1 MEPHSAEFRFYAELN
16 YFLPKDKQKR
26 SVVYRFNGN
35 PSVKDAIESL
45 GVPHTEVDLII
56 ANGASVGFDYHLQ
69 PGDRIAIYPMFESL
83 DISAMAHVR
92 RSPLRKTAFVLDV
105 HLGKLARLLRM
116 LGFDTLYRN
125 DYDDPEIVDISLN
138 QHRIILTRD
147 RGILKRKAVTHGYY
161 VKSNS
166 PKEQL
171 REVIRRFDLAD
182 QINPFHR
189 CIACNGLLTPVNK
202 EDVLSEL
209 PPKTSI
215 YFEEFHQCK
224 SCGKIYWKGSH
235 YQRMKKF
242 IGKLRENC
250 YI

>member
-1 MEPHSAEFRFYAELN
+1 METHSAEFRFYAELN
-16 YFLPKDKQKR
+16 YFLPADKQKR
-26 SVVYRFNGN
+26 SIVYRFNGN

-56 ANGASVGFDYHLQ
+56 ANGTSVGFDYHLQ
-69 PGDRIAIYPMFESL
+69 SGDRIAIYPMFESL
-83 DISAMAHVR
+83 DISSIAHVR
-92 RSPLRKTAFVLDV
+92 RAPLRQTAFVLDV

-116 LGFDTLYRN
+116 LGVDTLYRN

-147 RGILKRKAVTHGYY
+147 RGILKRTVVTHGYY
-161 VKSNS
+161 VKSNT

-189 CIACNGLLTPVNK
+189 CIACNGILTPVNK

-209 PPKTSI
+209 PPKTST
-215 YFEEFHQCK
+215 YFEEFHQCN